1 MSHKY
6 VDDIKVPIEEDEIQ
20 GTGIM
25 YFAAGTTGPRGG
37 DSGHGCRTVIELDD
51 DGSTDMRIVPTL
63 YPARLSHLIK
73 VSGVFDKNL
82 GEYVVSE
89 SNIPGLLRAFQ
100 DDYTGVSIQLG
111 GDSELYD
118 LIEGLQFMVDTLKR
132 MARKVCSGQTWRH
145 FKGGIV
151 IIITVA
157 NHSESSEP
165 LVIYKCE
172 SGTYA
177 RPLDMFLSEVDYD
190 RYPDAKQR
198 YRFELVTD
206 QEVDD
211 ED

>member
-6 VDDIKVPIEEDEIQ
+6 IDDIKVPIEEEEIQ

-37 DSGHGCRTVIELDD
+37 DSGDGCRTVIELDD

-63 YPARLSHLIK
+63 YPAKLSQLIK
-73 VSGVFDKNL
+73 ASGVFDKDL
-82 GEYVVSE
+82 GEYVLSE
-89 SNIPGLLRAFQ
+89 TNVANLLRAFQ
-100 DDYTGVSIQLG
+100 DNYTGVSIQFG

-118 LIEGLQFMVDTLKR
+118 LIEGLQFMIDTLKR
-132 MARKVCSGQTWRH
+132 MARKVCSGQKWRH
-145 FKGGIV
+145 FKGGLVKIV
-151 IIITVA
+151 TVA
-157 NHSESSEP
+157 NHSESAEP

-177 RPLDMFLSEVDYD
+177 RPLDMFLSEVDHD
-190 RYPDAKQR
+190 RYPDTKQR

>member
-6 VDDIKVPIEEDEIQ
+6 IDDIKVPIEEDEIQ

-73 VSGVFDKNL
+73 VSGVYDINL

-132 MARKVCSGQTWRH
+132 MSRSVCSGQIWRH
-145 FKGGIV
+145 FKGGLVKIV
-151 IIITVA
+151 TVA
-157 NHSESSEP
+157 NHSELAEP

-177 RPLDMFLSEVDYD
+177 RPLDMFLSEVDHD
-190 RYPDAKQR
+190 KYPDIKQQ
-198 YRFELVTD
+198 YRFELVTS
-206 QEVDD
+206 QEVND

>member
-6 VDDIKVPIEEDEIQ
+6 IDDIKVPIEEEEIQ
-20 GTGIM
+20 GAGIM

-37 DSGHGCRTVIELDD
+37 DSGHGCRTVIELED

-63 YPARLSHLIK
+63 YPAKLSQLIK
-73 VSGVFDKNL
+73 ASGVFDKDL
-82 GEYVVSE
+82 GEYVLSE
-89 SNIPGLLRAFQ
+89 TNVINLLRVCQ
-100 DDYTGVSIQLG
+100 DNYTGVSIQFG

-118 LIEGLQFMVDTLKR
+118 LIEGLQFMIDTLKR

-145 FKGGIV
+145 FKGGLV
-151 IIITVA
+151 KIITVA

-177 RPLDMFLSEVDYD
+177 RPLNMFLSEVDHNKYSD
-190 RYPDAKQR
+190 TKQR

-206 QEVDD
+206 QEVND

>member
-1 MSHKY
+1 M
-6 VDDIKVPIEEDEIQ
+6 
-20 GTGIM
+20 
-25 YFAAGTTGPRGG
+25 
-37 DSGHGCRTVIELDD
+37 
-51 DGSTDMRIVPTL
+51 
-63 YPARLSHLIK
+63 
-73 VSGVFDKNL
+73 
-82 GEYVVSE
+82 VSE

-177 RPLDMFLSEVDYD
+177 RPLDMFLSEVDHD